1 MDKFKD
7 MTVEA
12 ALQTQATFKTDEL
25 VSILGRSSRSFH
37 RWQGNQYSNPMP
49 KPVFAAKSSQNLFDA
64 GQLLAW
70 YKSLPLRRKQMHSV
84 KLFMMGITLIV
95 IVVGVPFL
103 LFGCANQPTICPELT
118 VKFCPSK

>member
-1 MDKFKD
+1 MDKFKG

-49 KPVFAAKSSQNLFDA
+49 KPVLAAKSSQNLFDA

-70 YKSLPLRRKQMHSV
+70 YKSLPLRRK
-84 KLFMMGITLIV
+84 
-95 IVVGVPFL
+95 
-103 LFGCANQPTICPELT
+103 
-118 VKFCPSK
+118 

>member
-37 RWQGNQYSNPMP
+37 RWQSNQYANPMP
-49 KPVFAAKSSQNLFDA
+49 KPVFEGRATQNLFDA

-70 YKSLPLRRKQMHSV
+70 YKSLPLRRK
-84 KLFMMGITLIV
+84 
-95 IVVGVPFL
+95 
-103 LFGCANQPTICPELT
+103 
-118 VKFCPSK
+118 

>member
-1 MDKFKD
+1 MSLYLLTHVIKDKRMDKFKD

-37 RWQGNQYSNPMP
+37 RWQNSSDYDNPMP

-70 YKSLPLRRKQMHSV
+70 YKSLPLRRK
-84 KLFMMGITLIV
+84 
-95 IVVGVPFL
+95 
-103 LFGCANQPTICPELT
+103 
-118 VKFCPSK
+118 

>member
-37 RWQGNQYSNPMP
+37 RWQSSQYSNPMP
-49 KPVFAAKSSQNLFDA
+49 KPVFAAKSSQNLFDSIHIC
-64 GQLLAW
+64 
-70 YKSLPLRRKQMHSV
+70 YFIH
-84 KLFMMGITLIV
+84 T
-95 IVVGVPFL
+95 L
-103 LFGCANQPTICPELT
+103 LFRLCTRLCTHLVKYPTSAPHYIEVPM
-118 VKFCPSK
+118 

>member
-1 MDKFKD
+1 MSLYLLTHVIKDKRMDKFKD

-37 RWQGNQYSNPMP
+37 RWQSNQYSNPMP
-49 KPVFAAKSSQNLFDA
+49 KPIIAAKSSQNLFDA

-70 YKSLPLRRKQMHSV
+70 YKSLPLRRK
-84 KLFMMGITLIV
+84 
-95 IVVGVPFL
+95 
-103 LFGCANQPTICPELT
+103 
-118 VKFCPSK
+118 